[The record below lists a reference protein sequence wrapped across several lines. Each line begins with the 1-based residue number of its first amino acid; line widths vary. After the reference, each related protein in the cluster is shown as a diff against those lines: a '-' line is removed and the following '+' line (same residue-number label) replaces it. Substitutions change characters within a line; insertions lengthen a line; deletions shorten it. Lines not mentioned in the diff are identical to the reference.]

1 MTVNSL
7 MYDDVTAAIV
17 CPEYDNACKRVLA
30 DKYIL
35 AWILKCCTDEFK
47 ECEIRDIAEKYIEG
61 TPEISS
67 VGVNPEQTNR
77 KIHEM
82 SNEDPSV
89 NEGSVRYDIRF
100 CATAPRENELIK
112 LIVNIEAQNK
122 YNNSYPLIKRAIYYL
137 SRMISAQHG
146 TEFDRSHYENIRKVY
161 SIWIC
166 TNPPNERKSTIVK
179 YHIAEE
185 QLYGNVSEKLENY
198 DLMTAVMVCLGKD
211 VFSDNS
217 ILRLLAVLMSR
228 EMNVDTKMQ
237 LLNND
242 FDIPV
247 SNDIE
252 SEVNQ
257 MCNVSAGVYE
267 EGYVDGIAKGQLTSL
282 RSILNKTT
290 FTFDEAADML
300 SIPES
305 ERDVYRQ
312 KLGIND

>member
-1 MTVNSL
+1 
-7 MYDDVTAAIV
+7 
-17 CPEYDNACKRVLA
+17 
-30 DKYIL
+30 
-35 AWILKCCTDEFK
+35 
-47 ECEIRDIAEKYIEG
+47 
-61 TPEISS
+61 
-67 VGVNPEQTNR
+67 
-77 KIHEM
+77 
-82 SNEDPSV
+82 
-89 NEGSVRYDIRF
+89 
-100 CATAPRENELIK
+100 
-112 LIVNIEAQNK
+112 
-122 YNNSYPLIKRAIYYL
+122 
-137 SRMISAQHG
+137 
-146 TEFDRSHYENIRKVY
+146 
-161 SIWIC
+161 
-166 TNPPNERKSTIVK
+166 
-179 YHIAEE
+179 
-185 QLYGNVSEKLENY
+185 
-198 DLMTAVMVCLGKD
+198 MTAVMVCLGKD

-300 SIPES
+300 SIPEY